1 MNTDVKHSAIDSA
14 DSFCSSSKEASCR
27 AAGISCGSGS
37 GGGGCSSD
45 NYTSKAFFIPFLAVT
60 AFSVVQETSCTA
72 TGGHACAASAVGVGL
87 LAGLTSVGLFKAIK
101 GIRKISQQRTQ

>member
-1 MNTDVKHSAIDSA
+1 MNTDVKPSAIDSA
-14 DSFCSSSKEASCR
+14 DSFCSSSKEASCK
-27 AAGISCGSGS
+27 AAGISC